1 MNRKK
6 VYVIVGL
13 MSVALTGLVSFQGYW
28 INETVQANQQ
38 RFTQNVHEALNTVVN
53 QLEQQEAYQ
62 LAYQTFGQQ
71 VLQLDTNGAYLGQQ
85 SPGRRTTGRQPMRNR
100 SVSRFSSQFQVIQQ
114 GQRQSFVYSYN
125 QTNGQAEADRSV
137 GVAPTDSPAV
147 LTVRPPSFSNHPVLV
162 YQEQM
167 RKLEQRTNMFEE
179 ALQQLI
185 SGSRP
190 VHSRV
195 SNQQLDTLLRIA
207 LSDRGIHTPYQYAVV
222 DAKVDT
228 VLMASTPQFAE
239 FLPGDAQVALFP
251 NDFVPSQAFLNIEFP
266 QQSWYLLKKI
276 WLTLLSSLLFTAIV
290 VYCFY
295 YAISTIFR
303 QKKLSDMKNDFI
315 NNMTHELKTPIS
327 TVSLAVE
334 ALQDEHMARNP
345 NILQRYLGIIKE
357 ENMRLGSQVERVLQ
371 IASLDK
377 KDYTLK
383 KEQVDVHQLI
393 QKVEKN
399 ATPSIKKRDGSLR
412 TDLQADRPTVYA
424 DPHHLSNVLNNL
436 IDNANKYSPK
446 APQIT
451 LLTKSTRNGLVI
463 EIQDRGMGMSREVQS
478 RVFDKF
484 YRAPTGNRHDVKGF
498 GLGLSYVQSIVE
510 AHGGQVSVQSKLG
523 EGSAFTVY
531 LPYEYEGTTS

>member
-1 MNRKK
+1 
-6 VYVIVGL
+6 

-38 RFTQNVHEALNTVVN
+38 RFTQNVYEALNTVVH
-53 QLEQQEAYQ
+53 QLEQQEAYG

-71 VLQLDTNGAYLGQQ
+71 VLQLDTNGAYP
-85 SPGRRTTGRQPMRNR
+85 PGYRQVNRRPANR
-100 SVSRFSSQFQVIQQ
+100 RPAANPTDYRSTSTFSSQFRVTQR
-114 GQRQSFVYSYN
+114 GQSQSFVYSYN
-125 QTNGQAEADRSV
+125 QTNGRVQADVSV
-137 GVAPTDSPAV
+137 GVAPADSPAV
-147 LTVRPPSFSNHPVLV
+147 LTVRPPDLSNHPLLV

-167 RKLEQRTNMFEE
+167 RKMEQRTNMFEE

-207 LSDRGIHTPYQYAVV
+207 LGNQGIHTPYQYAVV
-222 DAKVDT
+222 DAQQDS

-239 FLPGDAQVALFP
+239 FLPGDAQIALFP
-251 NDFVPSQAFLNIEFP
+251 NDFVPSRAFLNIEFP
-266 QQSWYLLKKI
+266 QQNWYLLKKV

-334 ALQDEHMARNP
+334 ALQDEQIGQNP

-383 KEQVDVHQLI
+383 KEKVDVHELI
-393 QKVEKN
+393 RKVEKN
-399 ATPSIKKRDGSLR
+399 AAPSISKREGVLD
-412 TDLQADRPTVYA
+412 TDLKATQPTVYA
-424 DPHHLSNVLNNL
+424 DPHHLLNVLTNL
-436 IDNANKYSPK
+436 IDNANKYSPQ
-446 APQIT
+446 APQVT
-451 LLTKSTRNGLVI
+451 LRTKSTRNGLVI
-463 EIQDRGMGMSREVQS
+463 EVQDRGLGMSREVQHK
-478 RVFDKF
+478 VFDKF

-510 AHGGQVSVQSKLG
+510 AHGGQVSVQSKSG
-523 EGSAFTVY
+523 EGSTFKVY
-531 LPYEYEGTTS
+531 LPYEYEGTTG

>member
-1 MNRKK
+1 MNRRK
-6 VYVIVGL
+6 VYVIVAL
-13 MSVALTGLVSFQGYW
+13 MSVALIGLVSFQGYW

-38 RFTQNVHEALNTVVN
+38 RFTQNVHEALNMVVN
-53 QLEQQEAYQ
+53 QLEQQEAYR

-71 VLQLDTNGAYLGQQ
+71 VLQLDTNGAYSVSHQ
-85 SPGRRTTGRQPMRNR
+85 SMGNRPMRNR
-100 SVSRFSSQFQVIQQ
+100 SVSRFSSQFQVIQR
-114 GQRQSFVYSYN
+114 GQSQSFVYSYN
-125 QTNGQAEADRSV
+125 QTNGRMEADVSV
-137 GVAPTDSPAV
+137 GVAPADSPAV
-147 LTVRPPSFSNHPVLV
+147 LTVRPPDLSQHPVLV

-179 ALQQLI
+179 AIQQLI

-207 LSDRGIHTPYQYAVV
+207 LGDRGIHTPYQYAVV
-222 DAKVDT
+222 DAKADS
-228 VLMASTPQFAE
+228 VLMASTPMFAE
-239 FLPGDAQVALFP
+239 FLPGDAQIALFP
-251 NDFVPSQAFLNIEFP
+251 NDFVPSRAFLNIEFP
-266 QQSWYLLKKI
+266 QQRWYLLKQI
-276 WLTLLSSLLFTAIV
+276 WLTLLSSLLFTGIV

-334 ALQDEHMARNP
+334 ALQDEHMAQNP

-357 ENMRLGSQVERVLQ
+357 ENTRLGSQVERVLQ

-383 KEQVDVHQLI
+383 KEDLDVHKLI
-393 QKVEKN
+393 RKVEKN
-399 ATPSIKKRDGSLR
+399 ATPSIKKREGSLR
-412 TDLQADRPTVYA
+412 TDLQADRPTVSA
-424 DPHHLSNVLNNL
+424 DPHHLSNVLTNL
-436 IDNANKYSPK
+436 IDNANKYSPE
-446 APQIT
+446 APQVT
-451 LLTKSTRNGLVI
+451 LRTKSTRNGLII
-463 EIQDRGMGMSREVQS
+463 EVQDQGMGMNREVQN

-510 AHGGQVSVQSKLG
+510 AHGGQVSLQSKLG
-523 EGSAFTVY
+523 EGSTFKVY
-531 LPYEYEGTTS
+531 LPYEYEGTTG

>member
-1 MNRKK
+1 M
-6 VYVIVGL
+6 IVVL

-38 RFTQNVHEALNTVVN
+38 RFTQNVYEALNTVVH
-53 QLEQQEAYQ
+53 QLEQQEAYG

-71 VLQLDTNGAYLGQQ
+71 VLQLDTNDAY
-85 SPGRRTTGRQPMRNR
+85 PTDRRATGYPSTGRPTDRRQM
-100 SVSRFSSQFQVIQQ
+100 STFSSQFRVIQR
-114 GQRQSFVYSYN
+114 GQSQSFVYSYN
-125 QTNGQAEADRSV
+125 QTNGRAQADVSV
-137 GVAPTDSPAV
+137 GVAPADSPAV
-147 LTVRPPSFSNHPVLV
+147 LTVRPPDLSKHPALV

-179 ALQQLI
+179 AIQQLI
-185 SGSRP
+185 SGTRP

-195 SNQQLDTLLRIA
+195 SNQQLDTLLQIA
-207 LSDRGIHTPYQYAVV
+207 LGNRGIHTPYQYAVV
-222 DAKVDT
+222 DARQDS

-266 QQSWYLLKKI
+266 QQSWYLLKQI
-276 WLTLLSSLLFTAIV
+276 WLTLISSLLFTGIV

-295 YAISTIFR
+295 YAINTIFR

-334 ALQDEHMARNP
+334 ALQDEQMAQNP

-357 ENMRLGSQVERVLQ
+357 ENTRLGSQVERVLQ

-383 KEQVDVHQLI
+383 KEEVDVHELI
-393 QKVEKN
+393 RKVEKN
-399 ATPSIKKRDGSLR
+399 ATPSISKREGTLS
-412 TDLQADRPTVYA
+412 TELQADRFTVCA
-424 DPHHLSNVLNNL
+424 DPHHLSNVLTNL
-436 IDNANKYSPK
+436 IDNANKYSPE
-446 APQIT
+446 APQVT
-451 LLTKSTRNGLVI
+451 LRTKSARNGLVV
-463 EIQDRGMGMSREVQS
+463 EVQDQGMGMSREVQS
-478 RVFDKF
+478 KVFDKF
-484 YRAPTGNRHDVKGF
+484 YRAPTGNLHDVKGF

-510 AHGGQVSVQSKLG
+510 AHSGQVSVQSKLG
-523 EGSAFTVY
+523 EGSTFTVY
-531 LPYEYEGTTS
+531 LPYEYEGTTG